1 MTRRSGITVA
11 ALALVTLG
19 LSACGQRSG
28 SVPEVPAEELS
39 AQLAELD
46 GIHEI
51 MRPLWHDAFPAR
63 DFDAIRE
70 MAPQFEEKLVALDA
84 VQLPGILR
92 DKQEGWDAGK
102 QRLMETY
109 RGFMAAV
116 ESGNEEEMLGL
127 TETFHMTYEGLVRVI
142 RPVVPELEV
151 FHQHLYGL
159 YHYYGP
165 GYDLEKIRIAT
176 ADLAESVGPLQA
188 AELPARVADRQA
200 QFLDAVSSL
209 AREVTTLQDALV
221 DPNRATVEGAIEAV
235 HTAYTIVEQV
245 FN

>member
-39 AQLAELD
+39 AQVAELD

-84 VQLPGILR
+84 VCVTSRKG
-92 DKQEGWDAGK
+92 G
-102 QRLMETY
+102 T
-109 RGFMAAV
+109 
-116 ESGNEEEMLGL
+116 
-127 TETFHMTYEGLVRVI
+127 
-142 RPVVPELEV
+142 
-151 FHQHLYGL
+151 
-159 YHYYGP
+159 
-165 GYDLEKIRIAT
+165 
-176 ADLAESVGPLQA
+176 QA
-188 AELPARVADRQA
+188 NNA
-200 QFLDAVSSL
+200 
-209 AREVTTLQDALV
+209 
-221 DPNRATVEGAIEAV
+221 
-235 HTAYTIVEQV
+235 
-245 FN
+245 